1 MKKQVLAVSTAL
13 FLSAI
18 CLGAMRTVPAR
29 AAAQETAAVAICGTV
44 IVQQNQVPELPSYTD
59 PVMTKKKLR
68 CKDLISVHKKRAPF

>member
-44 IVQQNQVPELPSYTD
+44 IV
-59 PVMTKKKLR
+59 
-68 CKDLISVHKKRAPF
+68 

>member
-59 PVMTKKKLR
+59 PVMETTIYEEETPL
-68 CKDLISVHKKRAPF
+68 

>member
-29 AAAQETAAVAICGTV
+29 AAAKRAEQKAAAQETAAVAICGTV

-59 PVMTKKKLR
+59 PVMETTIDEEETPL
-68 CKDLISVHKKRAPF
+68 

>member
-1 MKKQVLAVSTAL
+1 MKKKVLAASAAL

-18 CLGAMRTVPAR
+18 CLGAMRAVPAR

-59 PVMTKKKLR
+59 PVMETTIDEEETPL
-68 CKDLISVHKKRAPF
+68 

>member
-1 MKKQVLAVSTAL
+1 MKKQVLAASAAL
-13 FLSAI
+13 FLSVI

-59 PVMTKKKLR
+59 PVMETTIDEEETPL
-68 CKDLISVHKKRAPF
+68 